1 MGFIRDE
8 WSFSSNVSF
17 ELVSLSP
24 SHRNPKEVR
33 HCYNGERDFSASLPF
48 SSFNFL
54 KNVRSLLNVRTRTL
68 IHESFPRFHIYSV

>member
-1 MGFIRDE
+1 MGIIMSGHIQVMYPLNQF
-8 WSFSSNVSF
+8 
-17 ELVSLSP
+17 LSLYLSQ
-24 SHRNPKEVR
+24 NPKEVR